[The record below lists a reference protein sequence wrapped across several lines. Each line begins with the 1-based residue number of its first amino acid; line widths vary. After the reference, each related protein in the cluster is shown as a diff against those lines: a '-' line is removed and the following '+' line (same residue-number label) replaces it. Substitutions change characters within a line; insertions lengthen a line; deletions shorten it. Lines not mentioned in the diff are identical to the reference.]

1 MKNFIVIAAFLGN
14 INAVSLNEEPTLLMN
29 ELEGNSERF
38 MT

>member
-14 INAVSLNEEPTLLMN
+14 INAVSLNEEPTLLMS